1 MNAPV
6 RAKDFTDA
14 ISLPI
19 EGMTCASCVGRVE
32 KALKAVPGVATASVN
47 LATERAS
54 ITTSAVVDR
63 AQLVKA
69 IETAGYTVSAPPAVA
84 AGARHE
90 LAGGCGFARGLWL
103 FAGRDLCARFPAAR
117 HHQCVF

>member
-6 RAKDFTDA
+6 RTTNLSSA

-32 KALKAVPGVATASVN
+32 KALKAVPGVETVAVN

-54 ITTSAVVDR
+54 ITTSVPVGR
-63 AQLVKA
+63 AHL
-69 IETAGYTVSAPPAVA
+69 VA
-84 AGARHE
+84 AVENVGYSVPPKSATAVGPIE
-90 LAGGCGFARGLWL
+90 LSVEGMTCASCVGRVERSGSH
-103 FAGRDLCARFPAAR
+103 AGRRQSGD
-117 HHQCVF
+117 